1 MKSGKKGGFMPPCNG
16 KLKGTDQ
23 NGFKYLVWGREEEG
37 KNNFELKLF
46 NIIVVD
52 YINYYCRNR

>member
-23 NGFKYLVWGREEEG
+23 NGFKYLVWGREREG
-37 KNNFELKLF
+37 KNNQIISDFYCFSFEYLEVML
-46 NIIVVD
+46 
-52 YINYYCRNR
+52 